1 VLQSNQLIFGI
12 KTEERC
18 DLRGL
23 EILPSPLGRSSCYS
37 PCGTKETCRTR
48 HLPELISFNGM
59 TLGRIIL
66 TMANKQKQ
74 KYLREPGRDQV
85 GGVGTLVV
93 VETSLVLFS
102 M

>member
-1 VLQSNQLIFGI
+1 
-12 KTEERC
+12 
-18 DLRGL
+18 
-23 EILPSPLGRSSCYS
+23 
-37 PCGTKETCRTR
+37 
-48 HLPELISFNGM
+48 M